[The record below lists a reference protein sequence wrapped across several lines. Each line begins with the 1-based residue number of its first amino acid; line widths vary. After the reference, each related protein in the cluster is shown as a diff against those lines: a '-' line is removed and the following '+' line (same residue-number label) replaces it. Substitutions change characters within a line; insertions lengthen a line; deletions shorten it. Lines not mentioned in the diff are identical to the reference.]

1 MALFIQLKED
11 TICPL
16 VPEEDTEIQNDELEI
31 EYNGNII
38 TLENGMEIVY
48 VPSNGKCYTYTTP
61 TEFRVN

>member
-1 MALFIQLKED
+1 MEHAFCRRHKYKQQYGTIHSVKRED

-38 TLENGMEIVY
+38 TLENGDGNCIC
-48 VPSNGKCYTYTTP
+48 SI
-61 TEFRVN
+61 